1 MHDKNLGQVQRG
13 RCYGDRRLPGR
24 SAVSDLLYTM
34 PKHSSKSS
42 LDRGLES
49 LNLRRLTEQ

>member
-49 LNLRRLTEQ
+49 LNLRRRTEQ

>member
-24 SAVSDLLYTM
+24 SAVSDLL
-34 PKHSSKSS
+34 SSI
-42 LDRGLES
+42 
-49 LNLRRLTEQ
+49 LRRWDETIESAEKNQDCV